1 VRKKSIGHA
10 FSDHVFEEHFKRRRG
25 FGGGSS
31 KSFLRFI
38 PLIVLVAIFGV
49 LFARLF
55 TLQVVRAS
63 YYSRLSDE
71 NRIRTVLIP
80 APRGIIFDRNNQ
92 ALVRNT
98 PAFTI
103 LEGKEVKWLSQD
115 EALEKIANKE
125 PVVSTVKR
133 EYLLKD
139 AAAHVLGY
147 IGQISE
153 KEVLLPEFQDY
164 GLSDFTGRMGLEEQY
179 ERLLHGQN
187 GRQLYEVNAKGERIR
202 LLGEDEPR
210 EGGIINTT
218 LDGQL
223 QKVVHEAMRDAEKG
237 AVVITDP
244 RNGEIL
250 ALYSKP
256 TFDPNLFT
264 REESYKPEGQ
274 YQKKE
279 DILLDDSTFP
289 LVNRAIAGVYPPGS
303 TFKLITSIAGLE
315 THSVTEDTEIED
327 TGVVSI
333 GGINFGT
340 WNYLQNGRKEGF
352 MDMRG
357 ALRRSN
363 DIYFYKI
370 SEKIG
375 EEALDRWSFNFGLG
389 KVTGI
394 DLPGEVKGTVPGV
407 EWKKEVLNEN
417 WYLGDTYNMSIGQG
431 YLEATPLQVNLYTQ
445 IVANGGE
452 MYQPHL
458 MKEGGKL
465 LKENVASQE
474 YLAIVREGMRQ
485 ACEAGGTAYPFFDF
499 KVKNDKLPI
508 DGLDYVAD
516 SSGSAKMTRVAVGC
530 KTGTAESHGFD
541 QEPHA
546 SFTVFAPFYN
556 PEIVVTVLVENGGE
570 GSSVAAPI
578 AKEILTKYFERKN

>member
-1 VRKKSIGHA
+1 MKKKAIGHA

-25 FGGGSS
+25 FGNEGS
-31 KSFLRFI
+31 KSVFSYI
-38 PLIVLVAIFGV
+38 PLIILAIIFG
-49 LFARLF
+49 LLATRLF

-71 NRIRTVLIP
+71 NRIRTELIP

-103 LEGKEVKWLSQD
+103 LQGKEVKWLSQE
-115 EALEKIANKE
+115 EALKRIANKE
-125 PVVSTVKR
+125 PVISTVKR

-153 KEVLLPEFQDY
+153 NEVLLPHFGDY

-179 ERLLHGQN
+179 ERILHGQN

-202 LLGEDEPR
+202 LLGEDEAR
-210 EGGIINTT
+210 EGSIIHTT
-218 LDGQL
+218 LDGNL
-223 QKVVHEAMRDAEKG
+223 QKVVHEAMKKVEKG
-237 AVVITDP
+237 AVVVTDP

-264 REESYKPEGQ
+264 REESYVPDGE
-274 YQKKE
+274 YKKKSE
-279 DILLDDSTFP
+279 ILLDDKKFP
-289 LVNRAIAGVYPPGS
+289 LVNRAISGVYPPGS
-303 TFKLITSIAGLE
+303 TFKLITSIAGLQ
-315 THSVTEDTEIED
+315 THAVSEDTEIED
-327 TGVVSI
+327 TGVVNI
-333 GGINFGT
+333 GGSSFGT

-352 MDMRG
+352 LDMRG

-363 DIYFYKI
+363 DIYFYKV

-375 EEALDRWSFNFGLG
+375 VEELDKWAGNFGLG
-389 KVTGI
+389 KLTGI
-394 DLPGEVKGTVPGV
+394 DLPGEVKGTVPGIS
-407 EWKKEVLNEN
+407 WKKEILNEN

-445 IVANGGE
+445 VVANGGE
-452 MYQPHL
+452 MYRPHL
-458 MKEGGKL
+458 IKDGEKLVKEEVGSK
-465 LKENVASQE
+465 E

-485 ACEAGGTAYPFFDF
+485 ACETGGTAYPFFNF
-499 KVKNDKLPI
+499 KVKNEKLAI
-508 DGLDYVAD
+508 DGLDYIEDA
-516 SSGSAKMTRVAVGC
+516 SGSGEMTRVVVGC

-578 AKEILTKYFERKN
+578 AKEILTKYFEKK